1 MMECKLFG
9 GVRDGQVIKVPVYIR
24 TLHLPICVECSGF
37 FDVDCYVEVYHRFR
51 NSNKFYHESVKEE
64 DKEAE

>member
-1 MMECKLFG
+1 MECKLFG

-51 NSNKFYHESVKEE
+51 RSQK
-64 DKEAE
+64 